1 MQPLYESVFMS
12 FFDICLLAFALAM
25 DCFAVSMVSGVIMSR
40 FVVGVAL
47 RMAVLFGLF
56 QAFMPFVGWLAT
68 SHFREYIES
77 VDHWIAFGLLAFLG
91 GKMVRDAFSGDD
103 GCRHFAPERLRTQM
117 VLSVATSIDALAV
130 GISFACLGYGSLS
143 QLGLP
148 LLVIGLVSLLM
159 SLVGTALG
167 VRFGCA
173 IARRLK
179 PDLVGGVILLLI
191 GVKIL
196 VSHLC
201 A

>member
-1 MQPLYESVFMS
+1 MS
-12 FFDICLLAFALAM
+12 FITILLIAIGLSM
-25 DCFAVSMVSGVIMSR
+25 DSVAVSISGGMCLSR
-40 FVVGVAL
+40 FTWRHSLKMAMVMGV
-47 RMAVLFGLF
+47 F
-56 QAFMPFVGWLAT
+56 QGGMTWLGWLLGSRFST
-68 SHFREYIES
+68 YITNF
-77 VDHWIAFGLLAFLG
+77 DHWIAFGLLAFLG
-91 GKMVRDAFSGDD
+91 GKMVRDSFSGDD
-103 GCRHFAPERLRTQM
+103 ECRHLEPERLRTQV

-130 GISFACLGYGSLS
+130 GISFACLGYSNLS

-159 SLVGTALG
+159 SVVGTALG
-167 VRFGCA
+167 ARFGCA

>member
-1 MQPLYESVFMS
+1 MIGHAAIF
-12 FFDICLLAFALAM
+12 LLALALAM
-25 DCFAVSMVSGVIMSR
+25 DCFTVSLTCGIIQKRMGRQAVAMALTFGAFQGGMTLLGWAVAASFSRYISG
-40 FVVGVAL
+40 
-47 RMAVLFGLF
+47 
-56 QAFMPFVGWLAT
+56 
-68 SHFREYIES
+68 
-77 VDHWIAFGLLAFLG
+77 VDHWFAFLLLAFLG
-91 GKMVRDAFSGDD
+91 GKMVRDSFSGDD
-103 GCRHFAPERLRTQM
+103 ECRHLEPERLRTQV

-130 GISFACLGYGSLS
+130 GISFACLGYSNLS

-159 SLVGTALG
+159 SVVGTALG
-167 VRFGCA
+167 ARFGCA